1 MASIRRIIKVFLV
14 IQVVAT
20 GLLIWRSTFKEK
32 EAVDQLANQLS
43 QSVTES
49 IEQRV
54 QVYLGEPRQAATA
67 ITSILQSSDAK
78 SETLTTTIQSLATTS
93 DLEPLTPFL
102 WNQVLRDDS
111 VNVLFL
117 TNTKG
122 AAIVVDHNRN
132 QTALHLRNPDGKEK
146 KWSRYE
152 LNQVGEKLGQRRD
165 SELEA
170 IDPLKRPWYEF
181 AADKRQP
188 AWTGFYEDANKH
200 ENALTDLVMTLVVP
214 VVKKSD
220 NTIMGVFGVDRTP
233 DEISQ
238 LLATLK
244 LGDAKV
250 NRTYIINCITQ
261 EVIASSDFATHLG
274 GKGERNRLL
283 KLNESHD
290 QLVKNLFSEQP
301 IQNTAENQSVN
312 QPVNQPVNQ
321 CANIKLPTLR
331 FTADGEKQI
340 AQVVP
345 LQLKDIQ
352 GLNWLIVV
360 VMPASYFT
368 GKVNTNNN
376 AFYILFL
383 VASIILMGWAVLK
396 WVLTP
401 IDLLLNAADDV
412 RKTSLQNVEQYAAI
426 DEENFKK
433 QQEERKK
440 EKFEP
445 ELIEL
450 TKRENEM
457 GAFAD
462 KFVDMAMVIETLNGQ
477 LVDDVVS
484 LRQNR
489 NEVDEIYKQT
499 RESQKLLHQG
509 LIDRTKQLDP

>member
-43 QSVTES
+43 HAVTES
-49 IEQRV
+49 IEERV
-54 QVYLGEPRQAATA
+54 QVYLSEPRQAATA

-78 SETLTTTIQSLATTS
+78 AATSLSTTIQNLATTS

-117 TNTKG
+117 SNTKG
-122 AAIVVDHNRN
+122 AAIVVDRKNN
-132 QTALHLRNPDGKEK
+132 QTTLHLRNPAEEKK
-146 KWSRYE
+146 KWSRYG
-152 LNQVGEKLGQRRD
+152 LNQVGEKSEQRSD

-188 AWTGFYEDANKH
+188 AWTGFYKDVNKH
-200 ENALTDLVMTLVVP
+200 ENARTDLVMTLVVP

-250 NRTYIINCITQ
+250 NRTYIINCNTQ
-261 EVIASSDFATHLG
+261 EVIASSDFAAHLG
-274 GKGERNRLL
+274 EKNERSRLL

-301 IQNTAENQSVN
+301 AQNASENQNVN
-312 QPVNQPVNQ
+312 HCENTN
-321 CANIKLPTLR
+321 LPTLR
-331 FTADGEKQI
+331 FTANSEKQI

-345 LQLKDIQ
+345 LQLKDTQ

-376 AFYILFL
+376 DFYVLFL
-383 VASIILMGWAVLK
+383 VASIVLMGWAVLK
-396 WVLTP
+396 WILTP

-412 RKTSLQNVEQYAAI
+412 KKSSLQSVQQYATI
-426 DEENFKK
+426 DEKEIQKN
-433 QQEERKK
+433 QEERKK

-445 ELIEL
+445 ELIAL

-462 KFVDMAMVIETLNGQ
+462 KFVEMAMVIESLNGQ

-484 LRQNR
+484 LRQKR
-489 NEVDEIYKQT
+489 SEVDEIYQQT
-499 RESQKLLHQG
+499 RESQKLLHQT
-509 LIDRTKQLDP
+509 LIERIKRLNS

>member
-43 QSVTES
+43 HAVTES
-49 IEQRV
+49 IEERV
-54 QVYLGEPRQAATA
+54 QVYLSEPIQAATA

-78 SETLTTTIQSLATTS
+78 VEPLSTTIQNLATT
-93 DLEPLTPFL
+93 DNLEPLTPFL

-117 TNTKG
+117 TNPKG
-122 AAIVVDHNRN
+122 AAIVVDHKND
-132 QTALHLRNPDGKEK
+132 QTVLHLRNPTEEKK
-146 KWSRYE
+146 KWSRYR
-152 LNQVGEKLGQRRD
+152 LNQVGERPDQRSD

-170 IDPLKRPWYEF
+170 IDPLKRPWYGF

-188 AWTGFYEDANKH
+188 VWTGFYEDANKH
-200 ENALTDLVMTLVVP
+200 ANALTDLVMTLVVP

-244 LGDAKV
+244 LGNAKV
-250 NRTYIINCITQ
+250 SRTYMVNCITQ
-261 EVIASSDFATHLG
+261 EVIASSDFASHLG
-274 GKGERNRLL
+274 EKNDRKRLL

-290 QLVKNLFSEQP
+290 QLIRNLFSEQP
-301 IQNTAENQSVN
+301 AKNAAENQNTS
-312 QPVNQPVNQ
+312 Q
-321 CANIKLPTLR
+321 CANTNLPTLR
-331 FTADGEKQI
+331 FTANNEKQI

-352 GLNWLIVV
+352 GLNWLVVV

-376 AFYILFL
+376 SFYVLFL
-383 VASIILMGWAVLK
+383 VASIVLMGWAILK
-396 WVLTP
+396 WILTP
-401 IDLLLNAADDV
+401 IDLLLNAADEV
-412 RKTSLQNVEQYAAI
+412 KKSSLQNVQQYSAI
-426 DEENFKK
+426 DEKDLQKK
-433 QQEERKK
+433 QEERKK

-445 ELIEL
+445 ELIAL
-450 TKRENEM
+450 TKRENEI

-462 KFVDMAMVIETLNGQ
+462 KFVDMAMVIESLNGQ

-484 LRQNR
+484 LRQKR
-489 NEVDEIYKQT
+489 NEVGEIYQQT
-499 RESQKLLHQG
+499 RESQKLLHQS
-509 LIDRTKQLDP
+509 LIERTKRLTDQ